1 LALKPTIQSSQT
13 WADNNK
19 VNFCTLIIAKPCYLW
34 QKGRKVNGVFMA
46 KKFARIIVFCL
57 LALST
62 AFAASS
68 SFAAKEP
75 FDVWLANVKAEA
87 LTKGISQT
95 TLDQAFAN
103 VKILERVV
111 SLDRKQPEVTQT
123 FQQYMSKRL
132 PKSLVD
138 QGKRLLNENRLV
150 LTEVG
155 EKYGVQPRFIVAL
168 WGVETRFGTYT
179 GGFSV
184 IDALT
189 TLAYD
194 NRRADYFR
202 KELFQALQI
211 LEEKHISAEEMKGSW
226 AGAMGQSQFMP
237 SSFMNFAVDHDED
250 GKRDIWTTKADVFAS
265 AANYLSQ
272 SGWKGDQTWGRE
284 VTLPA
289 GFDLSL
295 VDLKIEKPMQGWQD
309 LGVRRANG
317 TDLPGRQLM
326 GSLVQPKGGN
336 GQTFL
341 VYNNYRSIL
350 KWNRSTYFAMSVGQL
365 ADLIGDG

>member
-1 LALKPTIQSSQT
+1 
-13 WADNNK
+13 
-19 VNFCTLIIAKPCYLW
+19 
-34 QKGRKVNGVFMA
+34 MA
-46 KKFARIIVFCL
+46 KQSTRLILSSL
-57 LALST
+57 LCICFLAI
-62 AFAASS
+62 AMPGY
-68 SFAAKEP
+68 AAKEN
-75 FDVWLANVKAEA
+75 FDVWLANVKTEA
-87 LTKGISQT
+87 LTKGISQPT
-95 TLDQAFAN
+95 IDAAFAN

-111 SLDRKQPEVTQT
+111 ALDRKQPETTQT
-123 FQQYMSKRL
+123 FQQYMEKRL

-138 QGKRLLNENRLV
+138 AGKARLNENREV
-150 LTEVG
+150 LEEVG
-155 EKYGVQPRFIVAL
+155 KKYGVQPRFIVAL
-168 WGVETRFGTYT
+168 WGVETRYGKYT

-194 NRRADYFR
+194 NRRAAYFR
-202 KELFQALQI
+202 KELFLALKI
-211 LEEKHISAEEMKGSW
+211 LEDKHIAAADMKGSW

-237 SSFMNFAVDHDED
+237 SSFVNFAVDHDED
-250 GKRDIWTTKADVFAS
+250 GRTDIWTTKADVFAS
-265 AANYLSQ
+265 AANYLSK

-284 VTLPA
+284 VTLPK

-295 VDLKIEKPMQGWQD
+295 ISLKIAKPMQEWQD
-309 LGVRRANG
+309 LGIRKASG
-317 TDLPGRQLM
+317 QSLPSRQLM

-341 VYNNYRSIL
+341 VYNNYRTIL